1 MIGNC
6 HGTSLLAPSRKHER
20 IAEGKR
26 CLHGE
31 LLIDAARPLI
41 DDCPG
46 VTLREYYN
54 LCLKREPYAASF
66 KIRYP
71 SDKT

>member
-1 MIGNC
+1 M
-6 HGTSLLAPSRKHER
+6 APSRKYER

-31 LLIDAARPLI
+31 LLIDVPRPLI

-46 VTLREYYN
+46 GALKEYYN
-54 LCLKREPYAASF
+54 LYLKGEPYAASF